1 LQIYLALLKFD
12 FFFFL
17 GFTVQFLVIVSAV
30 NKDVEFYLT
39 IVAVPVTILILVM
52 AGYWTRRENKFG
64 MLLIITLYLAGSA
77 YFIFKLVRI
86 YQPGHSES
94 YSGAKNLLTA
104 FGVIT
109 LILIVLTIINA
120 SICMANFE
128 KGLKPF
134 VLKRKIGEEEEEKAD
149 LNMTELPDIKHGQ
162 IPSRMTID

>member
-1 LQIYLALLKFD
+1 LKFD

-17 GFTVQFLVIVSAV
+17 GFTVQFLVIVSAA
-30 NKDVEFYLT
+30 NMDVEFYLT
-39 IVAVPVTILILVM
+39 IVAIPITILILLM
-52 AGYWTRRENKFG
+52 AGYWTRRENKLG

-86 YQPGHSES
+86 YQPGHEEA
-94 YSGAKNLLTA
+94 YVAAKKSLTA

-120 SICMANFE
+120 SICMANFG

-134 VLKRKIGEEEEEKAD
+134 VVKHRIGKEEDKAD
-149 LNMTELPDIKHGQ
+149 MNMTELPDIKHGQ